1 MEETKETPM
10 EEVIDKTNEVKHANA
25 VAIAE
30 HSNSTNLDGRLA
42 SLDLTDA
49 NDIKKAEALLTI
61 MMRSDKG
68 GIKSVNDG
76 IAILMRA
83 QELHLPFTSSIEH
96 IHVINGKTGI
106 DIHIIKAL
114 LLRAGV
120 AWECVRDYA
129 PLYEYTDGFNVYNES
144 MLPEYCVK
152 VRNAEEAASF
162 ASNDNDSRIAV
173 YPVAFYKDIRDNATI
188 YREYQLNSNFAI
200 VVNKIQAKS
209 VLEQKKV
216 PIYRIPAVPVDYI
229 TEYKFTRAI
238 RMGNEYRIQTSIG
251 RFTYLEALSAGM
263 FDKDTYQK
271 YPKVLI
277 GHRAF
282 TYGARDI
289 ASDVIFG
296 CMETTEL
303 KIVAGKELNDADVIE
318 IEAQ

>member
-1 MEETKETPM
+1 MEENKETLM
-10 EEVIDKTNEVKHANA
+10 NEVIDKANDVKPTNA

-30 HSNSTNLDGRLA
+30 QSNSTNLDGRLA
-42 SLDLTDA
+42 SLDLTNND
-49 NDIKKAEALLTI
+49 DIKKAETLLTI
-61 MMRSDKG
+61 MMRSEKG

-120 AWECVRDYA
+120 AWECVHDYA
-129 PLYEYTDGFNVYNES
+129 PLYEYTDGFNVYNENV
-144 MLPEYCVK
+144 LPEYCVK
-152 VRNAEEAASF
+152 VINAKAAETF
-162 ASNDNDSRIAV
+162 ASNDDSGKIAV
-173 YPVAFYKDIRDNATI
+173 YPVAFYKDLRDNATI
-188 YREYQLNSNFAI
+188 YREYQLNSNFAV
-200 VVNKIQAKS
+200 VVNKIQAKTA
-209 VLEQKKV
+209 LEQKKV
-216 PIYRIPAVPVDYI
+216 PVYRIPAVPVNYV

-238 RMGNEYRIQTSIG
+238 PIGNEFRLQMSIG
-251 RFTYLEALSAGM
+251 RFTYIEALSAGL
-263 FDKDTYQK
+263 FEKDTYAK

-303 KIVAGKELNDADVIE
+303 KIVAGKELNDADIVDIE
-318 IEAQ
+318 IQ

>member
-1 MEETKETPM
+1 MEENKEAPM
-10 EEVIDKTNEVKHANA
+10 NEVTDKTIIVKPTNA
-25 VAIAE
+25 VAPIT
-30 HSNSTNLDGRLA
+30 NSSASHLDGRLS
-42 SLDLTDA
+42 SLDLTNTD
-49 NDIKKAEALLTI
+49 DVKKAEALLTI

-83 QELHLPFTSSIEH
+83 QELNLPFTSSIEH

-152 VRNAEEAASF
+152 VRNAEDAKSF
-162 ASNDNDSRIAV
+162 AISDNDGKIAV

-200 VVNKIQAKS
+200 VVNKIQAKAI
-209 VLEQKKV
+209 LEQKKV
-216 PIYRIPAVPVDYI
+216 PVYRIPAVPIDYV

-238 RMGNEYRIQTSIG
+238 PIGNEYRIQSSIG
-251 RFTYLEALSAGM
+251 RFTYLEALNAGM
-263 FDKDTYQK
+263 FEKDTYVK
-271 YPKVLI
+271 YPKILI

-303 KIVAGKELNDADVIE
+303 KIVAGKELNDADIVDIE
-318 IEAQ
+318 VQ